1 MSDIR
6 KEIRKSF
13 EGLSSE
19 EVLHKLLEAGF
30 NVSKGTGEINIVD
43 DNRLEDEFGFK
54 ILTNYSTTNKENK
67 EVGVVFYNI
76 PLVA

>member
-1 MSDIR
+1 MSEIR
-6 KEIRKSF
+6 EEIRKSF

-19 EVLHKLLEAGF
+19 EVLRLLLEAGF

-43 DNRLEDEFGFK
+43 DNPLEDEFDFK
-54 ILTNYSTTNKENK
+54 IVANYSTNTNENK
-67 EVGVVFYNI
+67 EVGVVFYNA